1 MKWIL
6 IFGTIFL
13 AAGGFAFWFL
23 SHTGP
28 KQLDMAN
35 NIFPGDSNAEII
47 VENEVFDDEFGLGLN
62 IWAPK
67 EASKKPLPVVV
78 FIYGGGWRAGSKDEY
93 AFAGR
98 ALANRGYIAVLP
110 DYRLF
115 PDTKFPGFLQDSAK
129 AVAWVR
135 DNIQESGGDPDRIF
149 LSGQSAGA
157 YNVTMLALDRQWL
170 GREGKTPDF
179 IKGVA
184 ALAGPADFYPF
195 SSETTKQSFG
205 DYPKPELTQPIHF
218 VRADAPPLWLST
230 GVDDTQVEPRNS
242 RTLRDKIQAVGG
254 KVEYVEYPDMDHL
267 EIMMAIAKPFRHKG
281 PVLDDMI
288 AFFEQAQK

>member
-1 MKWIL
+1 MKWFFTLGISAL
-6 IFGTIFL
+6 VI
-13 AAGGFAFWFL
+13 GGIAWWFL

-35 NIFPGDSNAEII
+35 NLFPGDSNAKLL
-47 VENEVFDDEFGLGLN
+47 VKDEVFDEEFGLGLN
-62 IWAPK
+62 IWVPQ
-67 EASKKPLPVVV
+67 ETSDKPLPVVV

-98 ALANRGYIAVLP
+98 ALAHRGYVAVLP

-115 PDTKFPGFLQDSAK
+115 PEVKFPSFLEDSAK
-129 AVAWVR
+129 AVSWVR
-135 DNIQESGGDPDRIF
+135 DNIQKAGGDPDRIF

-157 YNVTMLALDRQWL
+157 YNVTMLALDQQWL
-170 GREGKTPDF
+170 GREGKTTDL

-184 ALAGPADFYPF
+184 VLAGPADFYPF

-205 DYPKPELTQPIHF
+205 DYPKPEMTQPINF

-242 RTLRDKIQAVGG
+242 RSLRDKMRDVGG
-254 KVEYVEYPDMDHL
+254 KVEYIEYADMDHL

-288 AFFEQAQK
+288 AFFERVE

>member
-1 MKWIL
+1 MKWFLIIGIL
-6 IFGTIFL
+6 IF
-13 AAGGFAFWFL
+13 ASGGFAFWFL
-23 SHTGP
+23 SHSGP

-35 NIFPGDSNAEII
+35 NIIPGDSNAKMLVGNEI
-47 VENEVFDDEFGLGLN
+47 FDKELGLGLN
-62 IWAPK
+62 IWVPK

-78 FIYGGGWRAGSKDEY
+78 FIYGGGWRSGSKDEY

-115 PDTKFPGFLQDSAK
+115 PDTKFPGFLEDSAK
-129 AVAWVR
+129 AVSWVR
-135 DNIQESGGDPDRIF
+135 DNIQKSGGDPGRIF

-184 ALAGPADFYPF
+184 VLAGPADFYPF

-205 DYPKPELTQPIHF
+205 DYPKPEMTQPINF

-230 GVDDTQVEPRNS
+230 GIEDTQVEPRNS
-242 RTLRDKIQAVGG
+242 RSLRDKILEVGG
-254 KVEYVEYPDMDHL
+254 DVEYVEYPDMDHL
-267 EIMMAIAKPFRHKG
+267 EIMMAVAKPFRHKG

-288 AFFEQAQK
+288 AFFERQSP